1 MNLSSLMFADDLLL
15 FCKGDIASIMVL
27 LRTFATF
34 SKASGLQMSKGKSN
48 VYFNGV
54 PPEVRAEIVQVSGC
68 IEGTLPFK
76 YLGVPIKP
84 SKLTIKDCQPLID
97 KVLERIRMLGTK
109 NCPMQGGVI
118 AKIEAICRNFL
129 WCGSSE
135 FSKTPTVAWD
145 KICNGKRQ
153 GGLGLKNEVMWN
165 KAAIGKLLWW
175 IHAHPNKLWVQ
186 WVHSIYMRGTAWDNY
201 HCPNEASWTWKKV
214 CKLKIDMHRLQ
225 SIEWSTCPG
234 KEYSIAKGYA
244 WLHHSNS
251 DIDWHHQVWNK
262 WTVPK
267 HAIIAWLYHHRGL
280 NTKDKLFRLNIVSDN
295 LCCICGS
302 EEETLQHLFFKCQY
316 SKAVLSLIR
325 EWTGFCL
332 PETRD

>member
-15 FCKGDIASIMVL
+15 FCKGDITSIMVL

-54 PPEVRAEIVQVSGC
+54 PAEVRADIVQFSGC
-68 IEGTLPFK
+68 SEGTLPFK

-109 NCPMQGGVI
+109 NLSYAG
-118 AKIEAICRNFL
+118 RNFL

-135 FSKTPTVAWD
+135 YFKTPTVAWD

-153 GGLGLKNEVMWN
+153 GGLGLKNEVVWN

-175 IHAHPNKLWVQ
+175 LHAHPNKLWVQ
-186 WVHSIYMRGTAWDNY
+186 WVHSIYMRGTTWDNY
-201 HCPNEASWTWKKV
+201 QCPNAASWTWKKV
-214 CKLKIDMHRLQ
+214 CRLKTEMQLAYSQ
-225 SIEWSTCPG
+225 NEWSSCPG

-244 WLHHSNS
+244 WLHHSIP
-251 DIDWHHQVWNK
+251 DIEWHHQVWNK

-267 HAIIAWLYHHRGL
+267 HSIIA
-280 NTKDKLFRLNIVSDN
+280 
-295 LCCICGS
+295 
-302 EEETLQHLFFKCQY
+302 
-316 SKAVLSLIR
+316 
-325 EWTGFCL
+325 
-332 PETRD
+332 